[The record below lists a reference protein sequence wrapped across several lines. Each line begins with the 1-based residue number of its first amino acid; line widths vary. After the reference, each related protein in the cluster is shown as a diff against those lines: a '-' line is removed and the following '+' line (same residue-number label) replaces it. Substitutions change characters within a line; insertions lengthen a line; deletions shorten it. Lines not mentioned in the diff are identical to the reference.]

1 VQTTNMLI
9 ANQTLADLTISL
21 LILAPMQIGQNLS
34 HDSIWDQFFCR
45 FWSSGYFIYV
55 ALLASTYNILAL
67 TAERY
72 VAVLY
77 PVLHKV
83 CIQGHPNSASL

>member
-1 VQTTNMLI
+1 MLI

-21 LILAPMQIGQNLS
+21 LILAPMQVGTNLN
-34 HDSIWDQFFCR
+34 HDNVWDQFVCR
-45 FWSSGYFIYV
+45 FWWSGYCFYV

-83 CIQGHPNSASL
+83 CIKGHPNSASVH